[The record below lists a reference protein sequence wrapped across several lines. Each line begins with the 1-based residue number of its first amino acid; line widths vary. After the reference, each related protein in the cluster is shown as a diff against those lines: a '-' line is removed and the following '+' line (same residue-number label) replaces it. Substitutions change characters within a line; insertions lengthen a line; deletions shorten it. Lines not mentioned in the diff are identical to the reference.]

1 MMEARMNDFE
11 KQARREATD
20 AAELAVLNRA
30 AELERVDAEK
40 ARLAKLATEHG
51 LPPDATPRQISDV
64 MLDREAEHRAAV
76 RGKHGP
82 WADPDQHP
90 VGSVSNP

>member
-1 MMEARMNDFE
+1 MVNDFE

-20 AAELAVLNRA
+20 AAELAILNRA

-40 ARLAKLATEHG
+40 ARLAKLAAEHG
-51 LPPDATPRQISDV
+51 LPPDASPRAISDAA
-64 MLDREAEHRAAV
+64 MKREAEHRAAV
-76 RGKHGP
+76 RGRHGS
-82 WADPDQHP
+82 WADPDQYP